1 MMHVEIASYT
11 DKRGT
16 VEYNLWL
23 SQQRANAVVNYIV
36 RQGVDAGRIKARG
49 YGKNRLIDGKPSD
62 ISDSEKIDQINR
74 RSEIKVI
81 GFEYT
86 PDKSI
91 QPVSDDTKYK
101 QGDVLELN
109 SFPGNFFAPES
120 LFPVEIQK

>member
-49 YGKNRLIDGKPSD
+49 YGKNRLIDGDPSD

-74 RSEIKVI
+74 RSEIKVT
-81 GFEYT
+81 GFEHA
-86 PDKSI
+86 PVKST
-91 QPVSDDTKYK
+91 QPVPDDTKYK
-101 QGDVLELN
+101 QGEVIDPN
-109 SFPGNFFAPES
+109 SLPDNFFAPE
-120 LFPVEIQK
+120 FPFPENKKK